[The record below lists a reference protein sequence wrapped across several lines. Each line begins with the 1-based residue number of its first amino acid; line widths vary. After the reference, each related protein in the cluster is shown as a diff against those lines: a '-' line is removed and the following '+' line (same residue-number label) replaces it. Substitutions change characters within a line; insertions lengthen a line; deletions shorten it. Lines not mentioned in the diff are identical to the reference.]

1 MSSSASTSPSSA
13 AAPFAHA
20 SLATSFSPAAVHNI
34 VCDFV
39 AAQAE
44 AETEVSGGWAGYR
57 EVFLSAE
64 VQDLI
69 RARLEEGAAR
79 SSSDAGSASDEA
91 RSPKKRKLEAD
102 AAPPAP
108 PPSAAAAPAA
118 EVSWR
123 VCCLDGTTFSVTV
136 PEGTR
141 VAEMKRAIGAL
152 REVPHYAMELFVEGK
167 EEPLDDEKL
176 LVSAEKVPLFMLPK
190 QVSDRLALEA
200 LFKSCGGAGWRNKD
214 GWMTDAGL
222 GEWHGV
228 KVDAEGRVIELYL
241 GYNNLAG
248 PLPSEFQQL
257 SALKVLYLNNNK
269 LTGPVPAE
277 LGQIAV
283 LTVLHLQGN
292 QLSGQIPA
300 ELGQLGALAF
310 LSLSGNQLSGQ
321 IPAELR
327 QLGALTQL
335 YLYGNP
341 QLSGQAALRL
351 HLQEHN
357 PGCTFYG

>member
-1 MSSSASTSPSSA
+1 MPSSASTSSA
-13 AAPFAHA
+13 APPAHA
-20 SLATSFSPAAVHNI
+20 SPPASPSPAAVHDI
-34 VCDFV
+34 MCEFV

-44 AETEVSGGWAGYR
+44 AEAEASGGWAGYR

-69 RARLEEGAAR
+69 RARLEEGAAVAAA
-79 SSSDAGSASDEA
+79 SPVEGSVSDGA
-91 RSPKKRKLEAD
+91 RGPKKRKLEAD
-102 AAPPAP
+102 AAPAP
-108 PPSAAAAPAA
+108 PPPAAAAAPAA

-123 VCCLDGTTFSVTV
+123 VCCLDGTTFSVAV

-167 EEPLDDEKL
+167 EEPLDDEKR

-200 LFKSCGGAGWRNKD
+200 LYKSCGGADWKRKG

-228 KVDAEGRVIELYL
+228 TVDAEGRVTELDL

-248 PLPSEFQQL
+248 PLPSELQQL
-257 SALKVLYLNNNK
+257 SALKVLYLQGNK

-277 LGQIAV
+277 LGQLGS
-283 LTVLHLQGN
+283 LTHLLLNEN
-292 QLSGQIPA
+292 QLSGPIPA
-300 ELGQLGALAF
+300 ELGQLGALTTLF
-310 LSLSGNQLSGQ
+310 LQGNQLSGS
-321 IPAELR
+321 IPAELG
-327 QLGALTQL
+327 QLGALKYL
-335 YLYGNP
+335 YLNGNP

-351 HLQEHN
+351 HLREHN
-357 PGCTFYG
+357 PGCDFMG